1 MGMSDTADR
10 VMELMEQLAEL
21 GSLLPGSISEQW
33 NTCGK
38 SGCRCKA
45 KDNPQKHG
53 PYYQLSYSIGGKSS
67 SMFIKP
73 QDLAEA
79 RRQQDNY
86 REFKQLNKELVLAY
100 VAHTR
105 AEGLSNGSQEF
116 NSTTEQR
123 TTTKHE

>member
-1 MGMSDTADR
+1 MSDTADR
-10 VMELMEQLAEL
+10 ISGLMKQLAEL
-21 GSLLPGSISEQW
+21 GPLLPGSISEQW

-86 REFKQLNKELVLAY
+86 REFKRLNKELVLAC

-105 AEGLSNGSQEF
+105 AEGLSNDSKKIS
-116 NSTTEQR
+116 STTE
-123 TTTKHE
+123 